1 MLSTAQPCHALA
13 QLNPELFAE
22 IRQLER
28 QASELEGQ
36 VNRLESG
43 TEKRLSSVGRMRAAE
58 EKRRQLKAQGI
69 DPDTGGALDP
79 ATDKNSL
86 FVTGFRVLFVAII
99 LGGAAALVSLVG
111 GDGVVDAAQD
121 ITGASAPPQ

>member
-1 MLSTAQPCHALA
+1 
-13 QLNPELFAE
+13 
-22 IRQLER
+22 
-28 QASELEGQ
+28 
-36 VNRLESG
+36 
-43 TEKRLSSVGRMRAAE
+43 MRAAE

-79 ATDKNSL
+79 ATKSNSL

-99 LGGAAALVSLVG
+99 LGGAAALASLVG

-121 ITGASAPPQ
+121 ITGASAAPQ

>member
-1 MLSTAQPCHALA
+1 MA

-28 QASELEGQ
+28 QASDLEGE

-43 TEKRLSSVGRMRAAE
+43 SEKRLSSVGRLRAAE

-79 ATDKNSL
+79 ATEKNSL

-111 GDGVVDAAQD
+111 GDGIVDAAQD
-121 ITGASAPPQ
+121 ITGASAAPQ

>member
-1 MLSTAQPCHALA
+1 MA

-28 QASELEGQ
+28 QASDLEGE

-43 TEKRLSSVGRMRAAE
+43 TEKRLSSVGRLRAAE

-79 ATDKNSL
+79 ATESNSL
-86 FVTGFRVLFVAII
+86 FVTGFRVLFVGII
-99 LGGAAALVSLVG
+99 LGGAAALVNLVG
-111 GDGVVDAAQD
+111 EGSVVGVAQD
-121 ITGASAPPQ
+121 ITGASAAPQ

>member
-1 MLSTAQPCHALA
+1 MA

-43 TEKRLSSVGRMRAAE
+43 TEKRLCAVGRMGAAE
-58 EKRRQLKAQGI
+58 EKRRLLKAQGI

-79 ATDKNSL
+79 ATEKNSL

-121 ITGASAPPQ
+121 ITGASAAPQ